1 MSIKTLRLSNMLQKE
16 ISQILM
22 TEIKDKDLQF
32 VTITNVELTS
42 DLSYAK
48 IYFQTLNEDKEKVLK
63 NLNNAKG
70 FIRSLLIKR
79 KIEIRTMPEL
89 KFIYD
94 ESTEY
99 GNKIDNIIDNIH
111 KKD

>member
-1 MSIKTLRLSNMLQKE
+1 MLQKE

-48 IYFQTLNEDKEKVLK
+48 IYFQTLNEDKERITKE
-63 NLNNAKG
+63 LNEASG
-70 FIRSLLIKR
+70 FIRAILKKR
-79 KIEIRTMPEL
+79 KLDIRIMPEL
-89 KFIYD
+89 KFVYD
-94 ESTEY
+94 ESIEY
-99 GNKIDNIIDNIH
+99 SNNIENIIERINNNEQ
-111 KKD
+111 

>member
-1 MSIKTLRLSNMLQKE
+1 MSIKTERLGNMLHRE

-22 TEIKDKDLQF
+22 TEIKDKDLKF
-32 VTITNVELTS
+32 VTITNIDLSS
-42 DLSYAK
+42 DLSFAK
-48 IYFQTLNEDKEKVLK
+48 VYFQTLNENKEKVLK
-63 NLNNAKG
+63 DLNNAKG

-99 GNKIDNIIDNIH
+99 GNKIDTIIDNIH